1 MTGPSPETGQTIERL
16 LAVMVR
22 LRDRQNG
29 CPWDVAQSF
38 ATIAPFTVEE
48 AYEVAD
54 AIDRN
59 DLKGLREELGDLL
72 FQVVFHARMAEEAG
86 LFDFVD
92 VARDLADKM
101 VRRHPHVFAAAEDS
115 IKDAVAQTE
124 VWEAHKAAERA
135 ARHDS
140 GQALSALAGVP
151 VNLPALVRAQKL
163 QKRASRVGFDWND
176 PRPALDKLAE
186 EIQELRAEL
195 DAPTANNARIDE
207 EVGDLLFAAVNAVRL
222 AGGDAESAL
231 RRANAKFERRFA
243 RVEALLAERGRT
255 AATSTLAEMDELWN
269 RVKAEE
275 RDASAG

>member
-38 ATIAPFTVEE
+38 ATIAPFTIEE

-115 IKDAVAQTE
+115 IKDAAAQTE
-124 VWEAHKAAERA
+124 AWEAHKAAERA

>member
-38 ATIAPFTVEE
+38 ATIAPFTIEE

-72 FQVVFHARMAEEAG
+72 FQVVFHAQMAEEAG

-101 VRRHPHVFAAAEDS
+101 VRRHPHVFAAAKDS
-115 IKDAVAQTE
+115 IKDAAAQTE
-124 VWEAHKAAERA
+124 AWEAHKAAERA

>member
-38 ATIAPFTVEE
+38 ATIAPFTIEE

-101 VRRHPHVFAAAEDS
+101 VRRHPHVFAAAKDS
-115 IKDAVAQTE
+115 IKDAAAQTE
-124 VWEAHKAAERA
+124 AWEAHKAAERA